1 MHDRQAVRVPQ
12 GHMEVEGD
20 RRFVAQAAA
29 YRLAHMLSR
38 RGHRVSVRL
47 TGDPVDRRAE
57 ASVRRR
63 AMRVV

>member
-1 MHDRQAVRVPQ
+1 
-12 GHMEVEGD
+12 MEVEGD